1 MTTLDEYLEKHPVD
15 PVSYA
20 KTFRLI
26 LAQVNAYRLR
36 EVREEQAKTQ
46 QDVAESLG
54 VSQRRVSEIEGGELE
69 RIKLDTLRRYVEALG
84 GSLYVQAVIGDQT
97 YPIIEGRQPT
107 KA

>member
-1 MTTLDEYLEKHPVD
+1 MTTLDEFLEKHPVD
-15 PVSYA
+15 PVAVA
-20 KTFRLI
+20 KYVRIF

-36 EVREEQAKTQ
+36 EVREEQSKTQ
-46 QDVAESLG
+46 KELAESLG
-54 VSQRRVSEIEGGELE
+54 VSQRRVSEIENGELE

-84 GSLYVQAVIGDQT
+84 GSLYVQALIGDQT